1 MVNVTLCMIFNCCL
15 ILDIMDLMIYIYI
28 YIYMYRGNLFLTVP
42 VSCRFHT
49 SSGTWFHA
57 GFMPV
62 SWGMKPHR
70 FHGHETM
77 TFVGVLVS
85 CLVSCMVSY
94 SVCQFLLFGN
104 PETRLL
110 NFFRRGMSLT
120 VCLP

>member
-1 MVNVTLCMIFNCCL
+1 MGKF
-15 ILDIMDLMIYIYI
+15 
-28 YIYMYRGNLFLTVP
+28 FLTVL

-57 GFMPV
+57 GFMLV

-85 CLVSCMVSY
+85 CLVSCMVLY
-94 SVCQFLLFGN
+94 SVCQFYNGI
-104 PETRLL
+104 PEAGLL
-110 NFFRRGMSLT
+110 NFFRRGMSLIL
-120 VCLP
+120 CLP